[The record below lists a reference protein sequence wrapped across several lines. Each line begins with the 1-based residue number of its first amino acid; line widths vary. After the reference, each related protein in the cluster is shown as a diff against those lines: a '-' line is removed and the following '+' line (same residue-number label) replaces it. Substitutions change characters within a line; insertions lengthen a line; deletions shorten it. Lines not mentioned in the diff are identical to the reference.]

1 MGTNN
6 SAMKTE
12 PTILPQR
19 PPDTQRKRRGAQV
32 VNDQFC
38 GLIEALPIGVV
49 IFAENRL
56 LYINKVASKA
66 LGCSAEQM
74 PDIETFTK
82 LFTPFY
88 QPLVKRAMTL
98 CSKKGKPSPFFEV
111 EKAACGGTS
120 LHLSIHFGNIDY
132 QNQPAFLVTL
142 LDITERKRSEK
153 VQQAIY
159 NISKTASSVEELDM
173 LYHQIHQ
180 TLTELLPTHNCYIAV
195 LDSSTNTIHF
205 PFSVDTDVPTSGQLQ
220 YTPHKPYLGLANYI
234 LAVQK
239 PLLIT
244 RQHYQ
249 NLVIRGELTQ
259 IEETPME
266 YIGIPLKTVEGN
278 IVGVLAVQNFSKD
291 FAYRE
296 EDKEILAFVSTQI
309 AMAIERAR
317 AAQELARQ
325 AMYDQLTRLPNRN
338 HIEQQLERAIV
349 NSYQNSEMVG
359 LFIFDLDRFR
369 DINETLGHA
378 IGDQILIEVAG
389 RLKQVIGKT
398 DFLGHWGGDDF
409 VVIRTLQNLE
419 EIQDIS
425 DRLMSAIAKSFQI
438 ITTEFFLDANI
449 GYAIFPED
457 GIDADMLI
465 KNASR
470 ALDTARFSL
479 KNNIVRYEPSMQAE
493 TLERLHIVN
502 RLRQSIDSQNFEL
515 HYQPQ
520 INLIDGSIIGLEALL
535 RWKDPELGMLYPYE
549 FIYLAE
555 ESGLIHPLGNWVFEQ
570 ICRHINIWQRVYH
583 RSFHISANI
592 SSIQF
597 ERSDLID
604 RILQLTE
611 QYQIPGNRLAI
622 EITESIFIHDFEEAV
637 NRLKRLRNVGI
648 RVDID
653 DFGTVYSSL
662 TYLRKLPL
670 DVIKIDKSFIDD
682 LYHPAQD
689 PAEAKALVKAIIDLG
704 HGLNFHMMAEG
715 VETIQQ
721 AKILRSLGCDSAQ
734 GYLFAKPMPEEQLEH
749 GLQMIPSVWKDI
761 TQH

>member
-1 MGTNN
+1 MCQLAGNYNTPLTN
-6 SAMKTE
+6 
-12 PTILPQR
+12 
-19 PPDTQRKRRGAQV
+19 
-32 VNDQFC
+32 
-38 GLIEALPIGVV
+38 
-49 IFAENRL
+49 
-56 LYINKVASKA
+56 
-66 LGCSAEQM
+66 
-74 PDIETFTK
+74 
-82 LFTPFY
+82 
-88 QPLVKRAMTL
+88 
-98 CSKKGKPSPFFEV
+98 
-111 EKAACGGTS
+111 
-120 LHLSIHFGNIDY
+120 
-132 QNQPAFLVTL
+132 
-142 LDITERKRSEK
+142 
-153 VQQAIY
+153 
-159 NISKTASSVEELDM
+159 
-173 LYHQIHQ
+173 
-180 TLTELLPTHNCYIAV
+180 
-195 LDSSTNTIHF
+195 
-205 PFSVDTDVPTSGQLQ
+205 
-220 YTPHKPYLGLANYI
+220 PYLGLANYT

-244 RQHYQ
+244 QQQYQ
-249 NLVIRGELTQ
+249 NLVMRGELTQ
-259 IEETPME
+259 VEEIPME
-266 YIGIPLKTVEGN
+266 YIGIPLRTVEGN
-278 IVGVLAVQNFSKD
+278 IIGVLAVQNFSKD
-291 FAYRE
+291 FAYCE

-325 AMYDQLTRLPNRN
+325 AMYDPLTGLPNRN

-349 NSYQNSEMVG
+349 NTYQKSEMVG

-389 RLKQVIGKT
+389 RLKQVVSES
-398 DFLGHWGGDDF
+398 DFLGRWGGDDF
-409 VVIRTLQNLE
+409 VIIRILQTLE
-419 EIQDIS
+419 EIQDIT
-425 DRLMSAIAKSFQI
+425 DRLVSAIVKSFQI
-438 ITTEFFLDANI
+438 ITTEFYLDANI

-479 KNNIVRYEPSMQAE
+479 KNKIVRYEPSMQAA

-520 INLIDGSIIGLEALL
+520 ISLADGSVIGLEALI

-555 ESGLIHPLGNWVFEQ
+555 ESGLIHPLGNWIFEQ
-570 ICRHINIWQRVYH
+570 ICRHTNTWQRAYRQPFRV
-583 RSFHISANI
+583 SANI

-611 QYQIPGNRLAI
+611 QYQIPGNRLAV
-622 EITESIFIHDFEEAV
+622 EVTESIFMHDIEEAV
-637 NRLKRLRNVGI
+637 NRLKRLRNIGI
-648 RVDID
+648 RIDID

-682 LYHPAQD
+682 LNHSAQD

-704 HGLNFHMMAEG
+704 HGLNLQVMAEG

-721 AKILRSLGCDSAQ
+721 AKTLRLLGCDSAQ
-734 GYLFAKPMPEEQLEH
+734 GYLFAKPMPEEQLKR
-749 GLQMIPSVWKDI
+749 GLEMIPSVWKDV